1 MEKVVTTFELRNT
14 SLTNKS
20 AVALLLAA
28 CAVEGRRPLR
38 PISASHSVN
47 WIMGEF
53 PKHTLMLRP
62 QHVREHLTE
71 AR

>member
-1 MEKVVTTFELRNT
+1 MEKIVTTFELRNT

-20 AVALLLAA
+20 AVALSLAA

-38 PISASHSVN
+38 LISASQELQ
-47 WIMGEF
+47 WIMSEF

-62 QHVREHLTE
+62 QHVKEHLTE